1 MRPALGN
8 AERIADLGATGL
20 DLLLGGSKH
29 ADTGGIDVLDRLVD
43 DRVGL
48 DLHAL
53 LLRGVASLALR
64 TDAEADD
71 DGIRRGGKRDVGLG
85 DGADGGVDD
94 VDTDLGLVH
103 LADGVG
109 KRLDG
114 ALGVGLDDQV
124 ELLELVLAH
133 LLEQGLKGDVL
144 DLVLLLDTGLESA
157 LLSKVAG
164 IAGVLE
170 DAELVAGCRNP
181 VQTEDLDGVGR
192 TRLVLVLTV
201 LVEHGANEP

>member
-1 MRPALGN
+1 M
-8 AERIADLGATGL
+8 
-20 DLLLGGSKH
+20 
-29 ADTGGIDVLDRLVD
+29 
-43 DRVGL
+43 
-48 DLHAL
+48 
-53 LLRGVASLALR
+53 
-64 TDAEADD
+64 
-71 DGIRRGGKRDVGLG
+71 
-85 DGADGGVDD
+85 DD

-114 ALGVGLDDQV
+114 TLGVGLDDQV
-124 ELLELVLAH
+124 ELLELVWAH

-170 DAELVAGCRNP
+170 DAELVAGCRNR
-181 VQTEDLDGVGR
+181 VETEDLDGVGR

-201 LVEHGANEP
+201 LVEHGANGAVALTRDDGIPNVQRAARDEQRGDRTAPAIELCLDDVAGSKGIGVGLELENVSLEKDGLEQLIDTDVLSQRRR